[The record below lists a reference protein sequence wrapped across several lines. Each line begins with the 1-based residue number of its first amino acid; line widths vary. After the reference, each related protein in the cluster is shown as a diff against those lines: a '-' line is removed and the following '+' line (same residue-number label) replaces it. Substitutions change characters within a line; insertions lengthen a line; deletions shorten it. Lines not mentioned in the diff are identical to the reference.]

1 MARSSF
7 EPVLQ
12 RVRESGTPVL
22 LMDGDPAEG
31 PIVGSVKAARQPAGR
46 GLLVDRSRTSLVQIA
61 RFEPRARV
69 HVLNR
74 EQTA

>member
-12 RVRESGTPVL
+12 RVRESGTPTL

-31 PIVGSVKAARQPAGR
+31 PVVGSVKAARQIPGR
-46 GLLVDRSRTSLVQIA
+46 GLLIDRSRTTLIQIA

-69 HVLNR
+69 HVLDR
-74 EQTA
+74 GQSA